1 MAGGFPILS
10 FCYGQAPITGPHRN
24 NFRSSSSNLQ
34 PRELSKNFEK
44 FLQYFVSALAICKE
58 RSHMRDC
65 LQWRARKLPSRVIL
79 L

>member
-1 MAGGFPILS
+1 MAGGFPTLS
-10 FCYGQAPITGPHRN
+10 FCYGHALITGPLRN

-44 FLQYFVSALAICKE
+44 FLRYFVSPLALCKE
-58 RSHMRDC
+58 RSHVRDY